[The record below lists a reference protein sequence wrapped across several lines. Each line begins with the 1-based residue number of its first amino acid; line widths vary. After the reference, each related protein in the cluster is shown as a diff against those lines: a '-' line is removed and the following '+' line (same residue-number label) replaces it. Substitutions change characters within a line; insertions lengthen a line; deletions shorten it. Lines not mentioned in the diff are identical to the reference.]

1 MREVPD
7 EPDPRFLLA
16 NERTF
21 LAWNRTGLA
30 LVGGGLAAGQ
40 LLDFDSVVSELVV
53 SLPPIALGAGLAV
66 MSYRRWQANDRALR
80 AGEPLPAADASRL
93 LPAAIVLLAVIVA
106 VVVIVH
112 VG

>member
-1 MREVPD
+1 VPD

-40 LLDFDSVVSELVV
+40 LLDFDSLIAELAV
-53 SLPPIALGAGLAV
+53 SLPPIALGAALALL
-66 MSYRRWQANDRALR
+66 SYRRWQANDRALR
-80 AGEPLPAADASRL
+80 LGEPLPAANASRI
-93 LPAAIVLLAVIVA
+93 LPWGIATLAVVIA

-112 VG
+112 AA

>member
-1 MREVPD
+1 MAT

-40 LLDFDSVVSELVV
+40 LLDFESVLAELVV
-53 SLPPIALGAGLAV
+53 SLPPIAFGAGLAL
-66 MSYRRWQANDRALR
+66 MSYRRWRRNDAALR
-80 AGEPLPAADASRL
+80 AGEPLPAADASRI
-93 LPAAIVLLAVIVA
+93 LPWGIALLAVIIA

-112 VG
+112 AV